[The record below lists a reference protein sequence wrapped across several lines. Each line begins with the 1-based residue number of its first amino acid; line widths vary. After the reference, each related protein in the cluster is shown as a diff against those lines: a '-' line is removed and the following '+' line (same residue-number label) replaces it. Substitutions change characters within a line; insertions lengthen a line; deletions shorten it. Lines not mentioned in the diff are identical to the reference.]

1 MSDDKNRTK
10 PTPEEDLPA
19 SIAPIEA
26 INQEAEELLN
36 SPDIVGCLEKRPMN
50 DWVQDSLTKPK
61 PRTHYRGSIVEQEI
75 TCVFASAGA
84 GKTVACVGIAEEIA
98 IDTGEEVDYLDF
110 ELSEMH
116 LRDRY
121 VDEDSGVRH
130 IFPPNLNRFEFSAD
144 RLGDVDI
151 EDAILASIEL
161 EAKRGVKFFVVDN
174 LTYICRD
181 SEKGL
186 TAGEFMK
193 VLRKLRAKYNLTMII
208 VAHTPKRDGRMPIT
222 QYDLAG
228 SSKLINFFD
237 AAIALGKS
245 VKDSEVRYMKQVK
258 TRTGAELYGADNVM
272 VFRLIQTDGYTHFEF
287 VEYGRE
293 RDHLKEDNFD
303 TEMEEIN
310 EIVQLCAKKMS
321 VRQIAA
327 ETGMSAPTV
336 HRRIKKAKKLGL
348 LTEDGDV
355 VSTVSPETD
364 VKQAIQPET
373 PAEPE
378 QPDLF
383 DKEDS
388 HE

>member
-1 MSDDKNRTK
+1 MSDDSHLQNHL
-10 PTPEEDLPA
+10 PEEDMPA

-26 INQEAEELLN
+26 ISQEAEELLHA
-36 SPDIVGCLEKRPMN
+36 PDIVGCLEKRSMN
-50 DWVQDSLTKPK
+50 DWVEDSLSKPK
-61 PRTHYRGSIVEQEI
+61 PRTFCRSTLVEQEI
-75 TCVFASAGA
+75 TVVFASAGV
-84 GKTVACVGIAEEIA
+84 GKTIACIGMAEEIA
-98 IDTGEEVDYLDF
+98 IETGQEVDYLDF

-121 VDEDSGVRH
+121 VDSETGAKH
-130 IFPPNLNRFEFSAD
+130 YFPPTLNRFEFSAD

-161 EAKRGVKFFVVDN
+161 EAQRGVKYFFVDN

-193 VLRKLRAKYNLTMII
+193 VLRKLRAKYGLTMVI
-208 VAHTPKRDGRMPIT
+208 VAHTPKRDMRMPIT

-237 AAIALGKS
+237 AALAIGKS
-245 VKDSEVRYMKQVK
+245 VKDSETRYMKQVK
-258 TRTGAELYGADNVM
+258 TRTGAELYGADNVL
-272 VFRLIQTDGYTHFEF
+272 VYRLIQTNGYTHFEF
-287 VEYGRE
+287 LDFGRE
-293 RDHLKEDNFD
+293 REHLKEDNFD

-348 LTEDGDV
+348 LTEDGDL
-355 VSTVSPETD
+355 VSPVSPDTD
-364 VKQAIQPET
+364 AKQVIQSET
-373 PAEPE
+373 PEAPA

-383 DKEDS
+383 EKEDDD
-388 HE
+388 E